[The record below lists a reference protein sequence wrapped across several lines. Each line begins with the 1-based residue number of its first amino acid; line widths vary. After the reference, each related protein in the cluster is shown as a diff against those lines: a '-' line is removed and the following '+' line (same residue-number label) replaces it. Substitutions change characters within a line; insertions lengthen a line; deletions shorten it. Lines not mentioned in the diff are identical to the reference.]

1 MIYIIG
7 PLNPVALFSIVIITA
22 QLDFK
27 LMRYQWTAASR
38 TLLRTQN
45 LTVLATS
52 STEATLTKA
61 QGWRVRITAFH
72 VPSISFWKAFLSSD
86 LRMTLPVRIAFNEEK
101 SAILIKPPAET
112 YLRVRARQA
121 LQVSAQSPVTTR
133 SENIARRRV
142 RARGRWQR
150 WPHQTLTPDEL
161 GKREREREKD
171 FLSFGSLPFPLLKGI
186 GNSRVAVYRKG
197 KKIYISPSW
206 PPE

>member
-101 SAILIKPPAET
+101 SAILIKPPTELICAFGREIN
-112 YLRVRARQA
+112 QA
-121 LQVSAQSPVTTR
+121 LQVSAQSPVMTR

-142 RARGRWQR
+142 RARGRWQH
-150 WPHQTLTPDEL
+150 WPHQTLTPAEL

-171 FLSFGSLPFPLLKGI
+171 FLSFGSLPFPLSLEG
-186 GNSRVAVYRKG
+186 YRELTSSSLSEG
-197 KKIYISPSW
+197 
-206 PPE
+206 

>member
-112 YLRVRARQA
+112 YLRVRGAE
-121 LQVSAQSPVTTR
+121 STR
-133 SENIARRRV
+133 RYKFRPNLLWRHGQRISREGECV
-142 RARGRWQR
+142 REGGDNVDHIR
-150 WPHQTLTPDEL
+150 P
-161 GKREREREKD
+161 
-171 FLSFGSLPFPLLKGI
+171 
-186 GNSRVAVYRKG
+186 
-197 KKIYISPSW
+197 
-206 PPE
+206 